1 MKKFWLAG
9 LAVSVALAIA
19 PAARADD
26 YSINI
31 NGSGADA
38 LSGTGTITVTNGIVT
53 SGNFT
58 FAEDGTGGKSSGSLV
73 TYTGTGAGT
82 YARGTI
88 YYNDFT
94 SGAKG
99 IYATPPYTANPT
111 NSQIDN
117 SPDAIATYDNLFE
130 KRVTSITL
138 GNDGILIAL
147 GNGDYVN
154 VFSTEGVYYWNEYDA
169 STSDWIF
176 VDSDNQPAE
185 AVNQVANVTITP
197 TPEPSSLLMLGTGL
211 LSLAGLLFWK
221 AKPNLAKA
229 A

>member
-1 MKKFWLAG
+1 M
-9 LAVSVALAIA
+9 
-19 PAARADD
+19 
-26 YSINI
+26 
-31 NGSGADA
+31 
-38 LSGTGTITVTNGIVT
+38 
-53 SGNFT
+53 
-58 FAEDGTGGKSSGSLV
+58 
-73 TYTGTGAGT
+73 
-82 YARGTI
+82 
-88 YYNDFT
+88 
-94 SGAKG
+94 
-99 IYATPPYTANPT
+99 
-111 NSQIDN
+111 
-117 SPDAIATYDNLFE
+117 
-130 KRVTSITL
+130 